1 MINSYTEFQP
11 LNSALVGGV
20 FEDSFF
26 DDIANATIREG
37 VKEIVGTTRE
47 DIKNF
52 KKILKDRNINIH
64 QISLKDS
71 GYPDSIVDFT
81 DNDGCIGKNAL
92 YSWAYRNGL
101 PDPLLYLRGYHI
113 VMGKKILATNEAGN
127 HYCRTLTRKFKQIF
141 GDNLIDTT
149 ISDKDISFKRSDV
162 NINFKIDKMKRIN
175 PNLDVKVERKKL
187 EENGLKG
194 WCVPNLTRVGKTLL
208 VDVWQ
213 TPNMIDEFLK
223 PHFPEYNFK
232 KVFINKHNLNSFSII
247 RPGLVLASSW
257 FNDEKI
263 FPKNWDIIW
272 FDDDDWKKKVLYQLE
287 LKRSNNG
294 ILWYPEKKDNP
305 RYEKFIIQWLKNEN
319 YNENLF
325 DVKVLMLD
333 ENTCVISAED
343 SYIIKELEKRNI
355 EVLYI
360 PFRNRYFWDR
370 GWHHDILD
378 IDREGDLEDY
388 GL

>member
-1 MINSYTEFQP
+1 MSINSYTEFQP
-11 LNSALVGGV
+11 LNSLLVGSV
-20 FEDSFF
+20 FENSFF

-37 VKEIVGTTRE
+37 LKEIVETARE
-47 DIKNF
+47 DIENF
-52 KKILKDRNINIH
+52 IRILKDRNITIH
-64 QISLKDS
+64 QMSFKDLEF
-71 GYPDSIVDFT
+71 PDSIIKFT
-81 DNDGCIGKNAL
+81 DKDGCIGKEEK
-92 YSWAYRNGL
+92 YSWGYRNGL
-101 PDPLLYLRGYHI
+101 PDPPLALRGHDI
-113 VMGKKILATNEAGN
+113 VIGKKILVTDSNGYN
-127 HYCRTLTRKFKQIF
+127 SHILTRKYKQIF
-141 GDNLIDTT
+141 GDALVDTV
-149 ISDKDISFKRSDV
+149 INDKNICFKRSDV
-162 NINFKIDKMKRIN
+162 NIQFKINKRKLIYSGLDVDAERKKIDK
-175 PNLDVKVERKKL
+175 V
-187 EENGLKG
+187 GLYG
-194 WCVPNLTRVGKTLL
+194 FCAPNLTRVGKTIL

-213 TPNMIDEFLK
+213 TPNIIDEFLK

-294 ILWYPEKKDNP
+294 ILWYPEKKYNP
-305 RYEKFIIQWLKNEN
+305 KYEKFIDQWLKNKN
-319 YNENLF
+319 YKENLF

-333 ENTCVISAED
+333 ENTCVVSAKS

-360 PFRNRYFWDR
+360 PFRNRYFWNR
-370 GWHHDILD
+370 GWHSNTLD
-378 IDREGDLEDY
+378 INREGDLEDY
-388 GL
+388 RL

>member
-1 MINSYTEFQP
+1 MSINSYTEFQP
-11 LNSALVGGV
+11 LNSALVGSV

-52 KKILKDRNINIH
+52 IKILKDRNINIH
-64 QISLKDS
+64 QISVKDLK
-71 GYPDSIVDFT
+71 YPDNIIKFT
-81 DNDGCIGKNAL
+81 DNDGCIGKEEK
-92 YSWAYRNGL
+92 YSWGYRNGL
-101 PDPLLYLRGYHI
+101 PDPPLYLRGHDI
-113 VMGKKILATNEAGN
+113 VIGKKILVTGGEQAFSLLNPK
-127 HYCRTLTRKFKQIF
+127 YRQIF
-141 GDNLIDTT
+141 GDAAIDTV
-149 ISDKDISFKRSDV
+149 INDKNICFKRSDV
-162 NINFKIDKMKRIN
+162 NIKFKINRMKLIDSD
-175 PNLDVKVERKKL
+175 LDVDAERKKL
-187 EENGLKG
+187 VKVGLYG
-194 WCVPNLTRVGKTLL
+194 FCAPNLTRVGKTIL

-213 TPNMIDEFLK
+213 TPNIIDELLK

-232 KVFINKHNLNSFSII
+232 KVFVNEHNENAFSVI

-257 FNDEKI
+257 FKNNEKI

-272 FDDDDWKKKVLYQLE
+272 FDDNDWKNKYLDKLE

-294 ILWYPEKKDNP
+294 LLWYPEKKYNP
-305 RYEKFIIQWLKNEN
+305 KYEKFIDKWLKNK
-319 YNENLF
+319 ENLF

-333 ENTCVISAED
+333 ENTCVVSAKS

-355 EVLYI
+355 EVLHI
-360 PFRNRYFWDR
+360 PFRNRYFWDC
-370 GWHHDILD
+370 GWHSNTLD
-378 IDREGDLEDY
+378 INREGDLEDY